1 MIESLLSN
9 WDGESVFVHNDR
21 PTGAVVIIAIHSSRL
36 GPATGGTRMKPYAS
50 LGEAF
55 EDAFRLSAGMT
66 YKFAVPDLDRGGGKA
81 VIVVPEDLAA
91 EDRPDLLRRYGALI
105 HQLGGLF
112 YTGPDVGTTA
122 ADMDVIAE
130 TGHPYIF
137 CRTPECGGG
146 GSPGPYT
153 ALGVFTAIQVA
164 QANIDGRT
172 SLEGCRVLVQ
182 GVGSVGRRLIE
193 HLQSVGA
200 EVLFSEVDAELTS
213 RYRDEKG
220 LQFVEPEM
228 VPSAKCDI
236 YAPCALGG
244 VLNEGTIPRLKC
256 RAVAGGANNQLSRQE
271 AAEQLMARGILYAP
285 DYVVNVGGAMAITG
299 IELQGWSE
307 GEAKKRVSESV
318 REALFRIFQ
327 LSKDEGITTDA
338 AAFRIAEDNLARS
351 RLNDVDPSS

>member
-9 WDGESVFVHNDR
+9 WDGETIVVHNDQ
-21 PTGAVVIIAIHSSRL
+21 PTGAVIVIAVHSSRL
-36 GPATGGTRMKPYAS
+36 GPATGGTRMKPYAN

-81 VIVVPEDLAA
+81 VIAVPDGLATQ
-91 EDRPDLLRRYGALI
+91 DRPDLLRRYGALLR
-105 HQLGGLF
+105 QLGGLF

-122 ADMDVIAE
+122 ADMNIIAE
-130 TGHPYIF
+130 TGHPYVF

-164 QANIDGRT
+164 NANISDRT

-182 GVGSVGRRLIE
+182 GVGSVGRRLIDYLE
-193 HLQSVGA
+193 TAGA
-200 EVLFSEVDAELTS
+200 DVLFSEVDADITD
-213 RYRDEKG
+213 RYQEEKG
-220 LQFVEPEM
+220 FPFVQPDL
-228 VPSAKCDI
+228 VPSAECDI

-244 VLNEGTIPRLKC
+244 VLDEHTIPQLKC
-256 RAVAGGANNQLSRQE
+256 RAVAGGANNQLSCPE

-299 IELQGWSE
+299 IELQGWSP
-307 GEAKKRVSESV
+307 GEAKQRVSESV
-318 REALFRIFQ
+318 RDSLLRIFQ
-327 LSKDEGITTDA
+327 LSKEEGITTDTA
-338 AAFRIAEDNLARS
+338 ARYIAEHNLTRS
-351 RLNDVDPSS
+351 RPNDVDLSS

>member
-1 MIESLLSN
+1 MIESLLSSWN
-9 WDGESVFVHNDR
+9 GQSVVVHNDK
-21 PTGAVVIIAIHSSRL
+21 PTGAVIIIAIHSSRL
-36 GPATGGTRMKPYAS
+36 GPATGGTRMKPYAN

-81 VIVVPEDLAA
+81 VIVVPQDLAA
-91 EDRPDLLRRYGALI
+91 QDRPDLLRRYGALI

-137 CRTPECGGG
+137 CRSPECGGG

-164 QANIDGRT
+164 NARVSSGT
-172 SLEGCRVLVQ
+172 SLAGCRVLVQ
-182 GVGSVGRRLIE
+182 GVGSVGRRLID
-193 HLQSVGA
+193 HLMAAGV
-200 EVLFSEVDAELTS
+200 EVLFSEVDEAIIS
-213 RYRDEKG
+213 QCRDELG
-220 LQFVEPEM
+220 LKFVPAQLIAS
-228 VPSAKCDI
+228 VDCDI

-244 VLNEGTIPRLKC
+244 VLNEDTIPQLKC
-256 RAVAGGANNQLSRQE
+256 RAVAGGANNQLSTPE

-285 DYVVNVGGAMAITG
+285 DYVVNVGGAMAICG
-299 IELQGWSE
+299 IELQGWSP
-307 GEAKKRVSESV
+307 GEAQKRVSDSV
-318 REALFRIFQ
+318 REALSRIFH
-327 LSKDEGITTDA
+327 LSQDERITTDA
-338 AAFRIAEDNLARS
+338 AARRIAEGNLARA
-351 RLNDVDPSS
+351 RPKDMAPIG